1 MNHDKMMNIA
11 RKRGFLWP
19 SFEIYSGVSGFTDY
33 GPLGASLK
41 NNIMQK
47 WRRQY
52 IAGEGFHEI
61 EGPTVMPKEVLKAS
75 GHVDNFTD
83 PMTKCNDCGEVFR
96 ADHIIEE
103 AIGIDVESLPNEEMD
118 KIVEDNNIKCPS
130 CGGSLANI
138 WNYNLMFKT
147 QIGAKGDKTGYMRPE
162 TAQGIFILFKRL
174 SRFFKNKLPF
184 AAVQLGKSY
193 RNEISPRQGVIRLRE
208 FTQAEA
214 EIFLDPEDKTHP
226 KFSKIADETL
236 YLASQDVQLNEKET
250 LELTA
255 QEALDQGIVSSETL
269 IYQLYL
275 AKKFLNE
282 IGIKDEV
289 LRFRQHLPGE
299 MAHYALDCW
308 DVECLTDKYGWVEII
323 GIADR
328 GDYDLTAHSKFSN
341 EELDIYKEFDE
352 PKLIKKTVIKP
363 NLKKFGPAFK
373 GDSPK
378 IKTYIENL
386 SEDEVSDIKSSIEA
400 DGKFTLELDGS
411 YEILEEHLIF
421 EDIEEEIKGEKI
433 IPHVI
438 EPSFGIDRIL
448 YCTLLHSFKETEE
461 KDYFQFAKEI
471 APIQV
476 SVFPLMN
483 KDGLGEIA
491 VEITHEL
498 REAGFTVDN
507 DTSGTIGKRYARADE
522 VGVPIAV
529 TVDFDTK
536 EDNTVTIRDRD
547 TEKQERVEIGVLK
560 EVIKEKLNLSLKTS
574 FQSRKI

>member
-47 WRRQY
+47 WRKQY

-282 IGIKDEV
+282 IGINDDV

-378 IKTYIENL
+378 IKTFIENL
-386 SEDEVSDIKSSIEA
+386 SEDEVSEIKAAIEA

-433 IPHVI
+433 VPHVI

-491 VEITHEL
+491 VEITHDL

-522 VGVPIAV
+522 VGVPIAI

-547 TEKQERVEIGVLK
+547 TEEQERVEIGALK
-560 EVIKEKLNLSLKTS
+560 EVIKEKLNLSL
-574 FQSRKI
+574 

>member
-47 WRRQY
+47 WRKQY

-103 AIGIDVESLPNEEMD
+103 AIGMDVESLPNEEMD
-118 KIVEDNNIKCPS
+118 KIVKDNNIKCPS

-226 KFSKIADETL
+226 KFDKIADETL
-236 YLASQDVQLNEKET
+236 YLASQEVQLNESET
-250 LELTA
+250 LEITA
-255 QEALDQGIVSSETL
+255 QEALNQGIVSSETL

-282 IGIKDEV
+282 IGITDDV

-341 EELDIYKEFDE
+341 EELNIYKEFDE

-386 SEDEVSDIKSSIEA
+386 SEDEVAEIKSAIES
-400 DGKFTLELDGS
+400 DGKFILELDGS

-433 IPHVI
+433 TPHVI

-491 VEITHEL
+491 SDITHDL
-498 REAGFTVDN
+498 REAGFTVDIE
-507 DTSGTIGKRYARADE
+507 TSGTIGKRYARADE

-560 EVIKEKLNLSLKTS
+560 EVIKEKLNLSL
-574 FQSRKI
+574 

>member
-47 WRRQY
+47 WRKQY

-61 EGPTVMPKEVLKAS
+61 EGPTVMPMEVLKAS

-118 KIVEDNNIKCPS
+118 KIVEDNNIKCPR

-282 IGIKDEV
+282 IGINDDV

-378 IKTYIENL
+378 IKTFIVNL
-386 SEDEVSDIKSSIEA
+386 SEDEVSEIKAAIEA

-433 IPHVI
+433 VPHVI

-491 VEITHEL
+491 VEITHDL

-522 VGVPIAV
+522 VGVPIAI

-547 TEKQERVEIGVLK
+547 TEEQERVEIGALK
-560 EVIKEKLNLSLKTS
+560 EVIKEKLNLSL
-574 FQSRKI
+574 

>member
-47 WRRQY
+47 WRKQY

-61 EGPTVMPKEVLKAS
+61 EGPTVMPMEVLKAS

-255 QEALDQGIVSSETL
+255 QEALDEGIVSSETL

-282 IGIKDEV
+282 IGINDDV

-378 IKTYIENL
+378 IKTFIENL
-386 SEDEVSDIKSSIEA
+386 SEDEVSEIKAAIEA

-433 IPHVI
+433 VPHVI

-491 VEITHEL
+491 VEITHDL

-522 VGVPIAV
+522 VGVPIAI

-547 TEKQERVEIGVLK
+547 TEEQERVEIGALK
-560 EVIKEKLNLSLKTS
+560 EVIKEKLNLSL
-574 FQSRKI
+574 

>member
-1 MNHDKMMNIA
+1 MNHEKMFNIA

-47 WRRQY
+47 WRKQY

-61 EGPTVMPKEVLKAS
+61 EGPTVMPMEVLKAS

-282 IGIKDEV
+282 IGINDDV

-378 IKTYIENL
+378 IKTFIENL
-386 SEDEVSDIKSSIEA
+386 SEDEVSEIKAAIEA

-433 IPHVI
+433 VPHVI

-491 VEITHEL
+491 VEITHDL

-522 VGVPIAV
+522 VGVPIAI

-547 TEKQERVEIGVLK
+547 TEEQERVEIGALK
-560 EVIKEKLNLSLKTS
+560 EVIKEKLNLSL
-574 FQSRKI
+574 

>member
-47 WRRQY
+47 WRKQY

-61 EGPTVMPKEVLKAS
+61 EGPTVMPMEVLKAS

-282 IGIKDEV
+282 IGINDDV

-378 IKTYIENL
+378 IKTFIENL
-386 SEDEVSDIKSSIEA
+386 SEDEVSEIKAAIEA

-433 IPHVI
+433 VPHVI

-522 VGVPIAV
+522 VGVPIAI

-547 TEKQERVEIGVLK
+547 TEEQERVEIGALK
-560 EVIKEKLNLSLKTS
+560 EVIKEKLNLSL
-574 FQSRKI
+574 

>member
-47 WRRQY
+47 WRKQY

-61 EGPTVMPKEVLKAS
+61 EGPTVMPMEVLKAS

-282 IGIKDEV
+282 IGINDDV

-378 IKTYIENL
+378 IKTFIENL
-386 SEDEVSDIKSSIEA
+386 SEDEVSEIKAAIEA

-433 IPHVI
+433 VPHVI

-491 VEITHEL
+491 VEITHDL

-507 DTSGTIGKRYARADE
+507 DTSGTIGKRYARA
-522 VGVPIAV
+522 
-529 TVDFDTK
+529 TK

-547 TEKQERVEIGVLK
+547 TEEQERVEIGALK
-560 EVIKEKLNLSLKTS
+560 EVIKEKLNLSL
-574 FQSRKI
+574 

>member
-47 WRRQY
+47 WRKQY

-61 EGPTVMPKEVLKAS
+61 EGPTVMPMEVLKAS

-282 IGIKDEV
+282 IGINDDV

-378 IKTYIENL
+378 IKTFIENI
-386 SEDEVSDIKSSIEA
+386 SEDEVSEIKAAIEA

-433 IPHVI
+433 VPHVI

-491 VEITHEL
+491 VEITHDL

-522 VGVPIAV
+522 VGVPIAI

-547 TEKQERVEIGVLK
+547 TEEQERVEIGALK
-560 EVIKEKLNLSLKTS
+560 EVIKEKLNLSL
-574 FQSRKI
+574 

>member
-47 WRRQY
+47 WRKQY

-61 EGPTVMPKEVLKAS
+61 EGPTVMPQEVLKAS

-83 PMTKCNDCGEVFR
+83 PMTKCNDCGEVYR

-118 KIVEDNNIKCPS
+118 KIVEDNNIKCPN

-174 SRFFKNKLPF
+174 SRFYKNKLPF

-236 YLASQDVQLNEKET
+236 YLASQDVQLNEKEI
-250 LELTA
+250 LEVTA

-282 IGIKDEV
+282 IGINDDV

-341 EELDIYKEFDE
+341 EDLDIYKEFDE
-352 PKLIKKTVIKP
+352 PKIVKKTVIKP
-363 NLKKFGPAFK
+363 DLKKFGPAFK

-386 SEDEVSDIKSSIEA
+386 SEDEVSQIKSAIES

-433 IPHVI
+433 VPHVI

-491 VEITHEL
+491 TEITHDL
-498 REAGFTVDN
+498 REAGFTVDE

-522 VGVPIAV
+522 VGVPLAI

-547 TEKQERVEIGVLK
+547 TEKQERVKIEDLK
-560 EVIKEKLNLSLKTS
+560 EVIKEKLNLPL
-574 FQSRKI
+574 

>member
-1 MNHDKMMNIA
+1 MNHKKMTNIA
-11 RKRGFLWP
+11 TKRGFLWP

-47 WRRQY
+47 WRKQY
-52 IAGEGFHEI
+52 IAGEGFYEI

-83 PMTKCNDCGEVFR
+83 PMTKCESCGEVYR

-103 AIGIDVESLPNEEMD
+103 AIGMDVESLENEEMD
-118 KIVEDNNIKCPS
+118 KIVLENNIKCPE
-130 CGGSLANI
+130 CGGDLANI

-147 QIGAKGDKTGYMRPE
+147 QIGAKGDKVGYMRPE

-184 AAVQLGKSY
+184 GAVQLGKAY

-226 KFSKIADETL
+226 RFKDILNEKL
-236 YLASQDVQLNEKET
+236 YLSSQDVQLNDKPV
-250 LELTA
+250 LEITA
-255 QEALDQGIVSSETL
+255 KEALEQKVVSSETL

-275 AKKFLNE
+275 ARKFLKE
-282 IGIKDEV
+282 LGIPDEV

-308 DVECLTDKYGWVEII
+308 DVECYTDQYGWVEII

-328 GDYDLTAHSKFSN
+328 GNYDLTAHTEFSN
-341 EELDIYKEFDE
+341 DELSIYKEFDE
-352 PKLIKKTVIKP
+352 AKLVKKTIVKP
-363 NLKKFGPAFK
+363 NLKLFGPAFK

-386 SEDEVSDIKSSIEA
+386 SDEEVITLKQAIDDE
-400 DGKFTLELDGS
+400 GKFILELDNTF
-411 YEILEEHLIF
+411 EIQSEHLIF
-421 EDIEEEIKGEKI
+421 EEVEEEVKGERI

-448 YCTLLHSFKETEE
+448 YCTLLHSFHEKENEE
-461 KDYFQFAKEI
+461 DKDYFKFQSEI

-483 KDGLGEIA
+483 KEGLGEIA
-491 VEITHEL
+491 EDITKEL
-498 REAGFTVDN
+498 RENGFTVDL

-522 VGVPIAV
+522 VGVPIAI

-547 TEKQERVEIGVLK
+547 TEEQERVNIEELK
-560 EVIKEKLNLSLKTS
+560 DIIKSKL
-574 FQSRKI
+574 

>member
-386 SEDEVSDIKSSIEA
+386 SEDEVSDIKAAIEA

-560 EVIKEKLNLSLKTS
+560 EVIKEKLNLSL
-574 FQSRKI
+574 

>member
-61 EGPTVMPKEVLKAS
+61 EGPTVMPMEVLKAS

-226 KFSKIADETL
+226 KFSKIADEIL

-250 LELTA
+250 LKLTA

-282 IGIKDEV
+282 IGINDDV

-352 PKLIKKTVIKP
+352 PKLVKKTVIKP

-386 SEDEVSDIKSSIEA
+386 SEDEVSEIKAAIEA

-433 IPHVI
+433 VPHVI

-491 VEITHEL
+491 VEITHDL

-522 VGVPIAV
+522 VGVPIAI

-547 TEKQERVEIGVLK
+547 TEEQERVEIGALK
-560 EVIKEKLNLSLKTS
+560 EVIKEKLNLSL
-574 FQSRKI
+574 

>member
-47 WRRQY
+47 WRKQY

-61 EGPTVMPKEVLKAS
+61 EGPTVMPMEVLKAS

-282 IGIKDEV
+282 IGINDDV

-378 IKTYIENL
+378 IKTFIENL
-386 SEDEVSDIKSSIEA
+386 SEDEVSEIKAAIEA

-433 IPHVI
+433 VPHVI

-547 TEKQERVEIGVLK
+547 TEEQERVEIGALK
-560 EVIKEKLNLSLKTS
+560 EVIKEKLNLSL
-574 FQSRKI
+574 

>member
-282 IGIKDEV
+282 IGINDDV

-378 IKTYIENL
+378 IKTFIENL
-386 SEDEVSDIKSSIEA
+386 SEDEVSEIKAAIEA

-433 IPHVI
+433 VPHVI

-491 VEITHEL
+491 VEITHDL

-522 VGVPIAV
+522 VGVPIAI

-547 TEKQERVEIGVLK
+547 TEEQERVEIGALK
-560 EVIKEKLNLSLKTS
+560 EVIKEKLNLSL
-574 FQSRKI
+574 

>member
-47 WRRQY
+47 WRKQY

-61 EGPTVMPKEVLKAS
+61 EGPTVMPMEVLKAS

-282 IGIKDEV
+282 IGINDDV

-378 IKTYIENL
+378 IKTFIENL
-386 SEDEVSDIKSSIEA
+386 SEDEVSEIKAAIEA
-400 DGKFTLELDGS
+400 DGKFILELDGS

-433 IPHVI
+433 VPHVI

-491 VEITHEL
+491 VEITHDL

-522 VGVPIAV
+522 VGVPIAI

-547 TEKQERVEIGVLK
+547 TEEQERVEIGALK
-560 EVIKEKLNLSLKTS
+560 EVIKEKLNLSL
-574 FQSRKI
+574 

>member
-282 IGIKDEV
+282 IGINDDV

-378 IKTYIENL
+378 IKTFIENL
-386 SEDEVSDIKSSIEA
+386 SEDEVSEIKAAIEA

-433 IPHVI
+433 VPHVI

-491 VEITHEL
+491 VEITHDL

-560 EVIKEKLNLSLKTS
+560 EVIKEKLNLSL
-574 FQSRKI
+574 

>member
-47 WRRQY
+47 WRKQY

-61 EGPTVMPKEVLKAS
+61 EGPTVMPMEVLKAS

-236 YLASQDVQLNEKET
+236 YLASQDVQLSEKET

-282 IGIKDEV
+282 IGINDDV

-378 IKTYIENL
+378 IKTFIENL
-386 SEDEVSDIKSSIEA
+386 SEDEVSEIKAAIEA

-433 IPHVI
+433 VPHVI

-491 VEITHEL
+491 VEITHDL

-522 VGVPIAV
+522 VGVPIAI

-547 TEKQERVEIGVLK
+547 TEEQERVEIGALK
-560 EVIKEKLNLSLKTS
+560 EVIKEKLNLSL
-574 FQSRKI
+574 

>member
-1 MNHDKMMNIA
+1 
-11 RKRGFLWP
+11 
-19 SFEIYSGVSGFTDY
+19 
-33 GPLGASLK
+33 
-41 NNIMQK
+41 
-47 WRRQY
+47 
-52 IAGEGFHEI
+52 
-61 EGPTVMPKEVLKAS
+61 
-75 GHVDNFTD
+75 
-83 PMTKCNDCGEVFR
+83 
-96 ADHIIEE
+96 
-103 AIGIDVESLPNEEMD
+103 
-118 KIVEDNNIKCPS
+118 
-130 CGGSLANI
+130 
-138 WNYNLMFKT
+138 MFKT
-147 QIGAKGDKTGYMRPE
+147 EIGAKGDKVGYMRPE

-184 AAVQLGKSY
+184 GAVQLGKAY

-226 KFSKIADETL
+226 KFSQIADEIL
-236 YLASQDVQLNEKET
+236 YLSSQDVQMNDKET
-250 LELTA
+250 LEITA
-255 QEALDQGIVSSETL
+255 QEALDQGVVSSETL

-275 AKKFLNE
+275 ARKFLKE
-282 IGIKDEV
+282 LGIPDEV

-308 DVECLTDKYGWVEII
+308 DVECLTDQYGWVEII

-328 GDYDLTAHSKFSN
+328 GNYDLTAHSQFSN
-341 EELDIYKEFDE
+341 EELSIYMEYDE
-352 PKLIKKTVIKP
+352 PKLVSKTIVKP
-363 NLKKFGPAFK
+363 NLKLFGPAFK

-386 SEDEVSDIKSSIEA
+386 SDDEVLALKEQIESE
-400 DGKFTLELDGS
+400 GKFILELDNTF
-411 YEILEEHLIF
+411 EILKDHLIF
-421 EDIEEEIKGEKI
+421 EDVEEEVKGERI

-448 YCTLLHSFKETEE
+448 YCTLLHSFKTEE
-461 KDYFQFAKEI
+461 DGFEKEYFKFAKEI

-483 KDGLGEIA
+483 KEGLGEIA
-491 VEITHEL
+491 IDITHKL

-522 VGVPIAV
+522 VGVPIAI

-547 TEKQERVEIGVLK
+547 TEEQERVKIEDLK
-560 EVIKEKLNLSLKTS
+560 EVIEAKL
-574 FQSRKI
+574 Q

>member
-118 KIVEDNNIKCPS
+118 KIVEENNIKCPN

-236 YLASQDVQLNEKET
+236 YLASQEVQLEEKEA
-250 LELTA
+250 LEITA
-255 QEALDQGIVSSETL
+255 QEALDQKIVSSETL

-282 IGIKDEV
+282 IGISDDV

-341 EELDIYKEFDE
+341 EELNVYKEFDE

-378 IKTYIENL
+378 IKTFIENL
-386 SEDEVSDIKSSIEA
+386 SEEDVSKIKAAIES
-400 DGKFTLELDGS
+400 DGKFILELDGS

-421 EDIEEEIKGEKI
+421 EDIEEEVKGEKI
-433 IPHVI
+433 VPHVI

-491 VEITHEL
+491 VEITHDL
-498 REAGFTVDN
+498 RDAGFTVDIE
-507 DTSGTIGKRYARADE
+507 TSGTIGKRYARADE

-560 EVIKEKLNLSLKTS
+560 EVIKEKLNSSL
-574 FQSRKI
+574 

>member
-47 WRRQY
+47 WRKQY

-61 EGPTVMPKEVLKAS
+61 EGPTVMPMEVLKAS

-282 IGIKDEV
+282 IGINDDV

-386 SEDEVSDIKSSIEA
+386 SEDEVSNIKSSIEA

-522 VGVPIAV
+522 VGVPIAI

-547 TEKQERVEIGVLK
+547 TEEQERVEIGALK
-560 EVIKEKLNLSLKTS
+560 EVIKEKLNLSL
-574 FQSRKI
+574 

>member
-47 WRRQY
+47 WRKQY

-61 EGPTVMPKEVLKAS
+61 EGPTVMPQEVLKAS

-83 PMTKCNDCGEVFR
+83 PMTKCNDCGEVYR

-118 KIVEDNNIKCPS
+118 KIVEDNNIKCPN

-174 SRFFKNKLPF
+174 SRFYKNKLPF

-236 YLASQDVQLNEKET
+236 YLASQDVQLNEKEI
-250 LELTA
+250 LEVTA

-282 IGIKDEV
+282 IGINDDV

-341 EELDIYKEFDE
+341 EDLDIYKEFSE
-352 PKLIKKTVIKP
+352 PKLVKKTVIKP
-363 NLKKFGPAFK
+363 DLKKFGPAFK

-386 SEDEVSDIKSSIEA
+386 SEDEVSQIKSAIES

-433 IPHVI
+433 VPHVI

-448 YCTLLHSFKETEE
+448 YCTLLHSFKETED

-491 VEITHEL
+491 TEITHDL
-498 REAGFTVDN
+498 REAGFTVDE

-522 VGVPIAV
+522 VGVPLAI

-547 TEKQERVEIGVLK
+547 TEKQERVKIEDLK
-560 EVIKEKLNLSLKTS
+560 EVIKEKLNLPL
-574 FQSRKI
+574 

>member
-47 WRRQY
+47 WRKQY

-61 EGPTVMPKEVLKAS
+61 EGPTVMPMEVLKAS

-282 IGIKDEV
+282 IGINDEV

-378 IKTYIENL
+378 IKTFIENL
-386 SEDEVSDIKSSIEA
+386 SEDEVSEIKAAIEA

-433 IPHVI
+433 VPHVI

-491 VEITHEL
+491 VEITHDL

-522 VGVPIAV
+522 VGVPIAI

-547 TEKQERVEIGVLK
+547 TEEQERVEIGALK
-560 EVIKEKLNLSLKTS
+560 EVIKEKLNLSL
-574 FQSRKI
+574 

>member
-47 WRRQY
+47 WRKQY

-61 EGPTVMPKEVLKAS
+61 EGPTVMPMEVLKAS

-282 IGIKDEV
+282 IGINDDV

-378 IKTYIENL
+378 IKTFIENL
-386 SEDEVSDIKSSIEA
+386 SEDEVSEIKAAIEA

-433 IPHVI
+433 VPHVI

-491 VEITHEL
+491 VEITHDL

-547 TEKQERVEIGVLK
+547 TEEQERVEIGALK
-560 EVIKEKLNLSLKTS
+560 EVIKEKLNLSL
-574 FQSRKI
+574 

>member
-1 MNHDKMMNIA
+1 MMNIA

-47 WRRQY
+47 WRKQY

-61 EGPTVMPKEVLKAS
+61 EGPTVMPMEVLKAS

-282 IGIKDEV
+282 IGINDDV

-378 IKTYIENL
+378 IKTFIENL
-386 SEDEVSDIKSSIEA
+386 SEDEVSEIKAAIEA

-433 IPHVI
+433 VPHVI

-491 VEITHEL
+491 VEITHDL

-522 VGVPIAV
+522 VGVPIAI

-547 TEKQERVEIGVLK
+547 TEEQERVEIGALK
-560 EVIKEKLNLSLKTS
+560 EVIKEKLNLSL
-574 FQSRKI
+574 

>member
-47 WRRQY
+47 WRKQY

-61 EGPTVMPKEVLKAS
+61 EGPTVMPMEVLKAS

-282 IGIKDEV
+282 IGINDDV

-378 IKTYIENL
+378 IKTFIENL
-386 SEDEVSDIKSSIEA
+386 SEDEVSEIKAAIEA

-433 IPHVI
+433 VPHVI

-491 VEITHEL
+491 VEITHDL

-522 VGVPIAV
+522 VGVPIAI

-547 TEKQERVEIGVLK
+547 TEEQERVEIRALK
-560 EVIKEKLNLSLKTS
+560 EVIKEKLNLSL
-574 FQSRKI
+574 

>member
-308 DVECLTDKYGWVEII
+308 DGECLTDKYGWVEII

-560 EVIKEKLNLSLKTS
+560 EVIKEKLNLSL
-574 FQSRKI
+574 

>member
-47 WRRQY
+47 WRKQY

-83 PMTKCNDCGEVFR
+83 PMTKCNDCGEV
-96 ADHIIEE
+96 EE

-386 SEDEVSDIKSSIEA
+386 SEDEVSNIKSSIEA

-560 EVIKEKLNLSLKTS
+560 EVIKEKLNLSL
-574 FQSRKI
+574 

>member
-61 EGPTVMPKEVLKAS
+61 EGPTVMPMEVLKAS

-282 IGIKDEV
+282 IGINDDV

-378 IKTYIENL
+378 IKTFIENL
-386 SEDEVSDIKSSIEA
+386 SEDEVSEIKAAIEA

-433 IPHVI
+433 VPHVI

-491 VEITHEL
+491 VEITHDL

-522 VGVPIAV
+522 VGVPIAI

-547 TEKQERVEIGVLK
+547 TEEQERVEIGALK
-560 EVIKEKLNLSLKTS
+560 EVIKEKLNLSL
-574 FQSRKI
+574 

>member
-47 WRRQY
+47 WRKQY

-61 EGPTVMPKEVLKAS
+61 EGPTVMPMEVLKAS

-130 CGGSLANI
+130 CSGSLANI

-282 IGIKDEV
+282 IGINDEV

-378 IKTYIENL
+378 IKTFIENL
-386 SEDEVSDIKSSIEA
+386 SEDEVSEIKAAIEA

-433 IPHVI
+433 VPHVI

-491 VEITHEL
+491 VEITHDL

-522 VGVPIAV
+522 VGVPIAI

-547 TEKQERVEIGVLK
+547 TEEQERVEIGALK
-560 EVIKEKLNLSLKTS
+560 EVIKEKLNLSL
-574 FQSRKI
+574 

>member
-226 KFSKIADETL
+226 KFSKIADEIL

-250 LELTA
+250 LKLTA

-282 IGIKDEV
+282 IGINDDV

-352 PKLIKKTVIKP
+352 PKLVKKTVIKP

-386 SEDEVSDIKSSIEA
+386 SEDEVSEIKAAIEA

-491 VEITHEL
+491 VEITHDL

-560 EVIKEKLNLSLKTS
+560 EVIKEKLNLSL
-574 FQSRKI
+574 

>member
-282 IGIKDEV
+282 IGINDDV

-386 SEDEVSDIKSSIEA
+386 SEDEVSDIKAAIES

-433 IPHVI
+433 VPHVI

-491 VEITHEL
+491 VEITHDL

-522 VGVPIAV
+522 VGVPIAI

-547 TEKQERVEIGVLK
+547 TEEQERVEIGALK
-560 EVIKEKLNLSLKTS
+560 EVIKEKLNLSL
-574 FQSRKI
+574 

>member
-1 MNHDKMMNIA
+1 MNHDKMSNISA
-11 RKRGFLWP
+11 KRGFLWP

-47 WRRQY
+47 WRKQY

-61 EGPTVMPKEVLKAS
+61 EGPTVMPMEVLKAS

-282 IGIKDEV
+282 IGINDDV

-378 IKTYIENL
+378 IKTFIENL
-386 SEDEVSDIKSSIEA
+386 SEDEVSEIKAAIEA

-433 IPHVI
+433 VPHVI

-491 VEITHEL
+491 VEITHDL

-522 VGVPIAV
+522 VGVPIAI

-547 TEKQERVEIGVLK
+547 TEEQERVEIGALK
-560 EVIKEKLNLSLKTS
+560 EVIKEKLNLSL
-574 FQSRKI
+574 

>member
-282 IGIKDEV
+282 IGINDDV

-378 IKTYIENL
+378 IKTFIENL
-386 SEDEVSDIKSSIEA
+386 SEDEVSEIKAAIEA

-433 IPHVI
+433 VPHVI

-560 EVIKEKLNLSLKTS
+560 EVIKEKLNLSL
-574 FQSRKI
+574 

>member
-47 WRRQY
+47 WRKQY

-386 SEDEVSDIKSSIEA
+386 SEDEVSNIKSSIEA

-433 IPHVI
+433 VPHVI

-491 VEITHEL
+491 VEITHDL

-522 VGVPIAV
+522 VGVPIAI

-547 TEKQERVEIGVLK
+547 TEEQERVEIGALK
-560 EVIKEKLNLSLKTS
+560 EVIKEKLNLSL
-574 FQSRKI
+574 

>member
-47 WRRQY
+47 WRKQY

-61 EGPTVMPKEVLKAS
+61 EGPTVMPMEVLKAS

-282 IGIKDEV
+282 IGINDDV

-386 SEDEVSDIKSSIEA
+386 SEDEVSDIKAAIEA

-433 IPHVI
+433 VPHVI

-522 VGVPIAV
+522 VGVPIAI

-547 TEKQERVEIGVLK
+547 TEEQERVEIGALK
-560 EVIKEKLNLSLKTS
+560 EVIKEKLNLSL
-574 FQSRKI
+574 